1 MQTFHAIWAYVV
13 IIVNLGVGLWGLI
26 SVRRSPPA
34 PRSYWLTIM
43 FGLFAV
49 LVQVIAGVV
58 VLNQLGL
65 KPGFHAFYGF
75 VILIAGILAL
85 AFKGESPKKA
95 ITITAGVALFMGA
108 VAIRAVTVSG
118 R

>member
-13 IIVNLGVGLWGLI
+13 ITVNLGVGLWGLF
-26 SVRRSPPA
+26 SVRRKPPA
-34 PRSYWLTIM
+34 PRSFFIASM

-49 LVQVIAGVV
+49 VVQVIAGVV
-58 VLNQLGL
+58 VLNQLGQ

-75 VILIAGILAL
+75 VILIAGILAV

-108 VAIRAVTVSG
+108 VAIRAVTVAG